1 MRFPRIWEPEE
12 AIGSAWEYLV
22 RDTGAEPH
30 HPDAKVSF
38 DEVKTSVG
46 VIFRALSG
54 DPAVEIS
61 GIAQDRA
68 TNRLSRRTRIVKEF
82 DVVTHAQ
89 FDGQQLRLPASIDI
103 FANKD
108 LARGLYQWLAALAA
122 FIDIPSE
129 RPDDP
134 FLRDIAQIKIC
145 THAEN
150 LLLAQCPGFAG
161 LRERLG
167 EALLS
172 IRPQTSLP
180 HQENELE
187 KAIREILGSPGLD
200 IARITSTQVLAES
213 SSVSAL
219 ALAGYKSFR
228 PVALWPLIL
237 EPRNNEPNQSSSDEI
252 ASGSTKSSESDHIL
266 NVSRK
271 NADQADRKDSFILHR
286 FESIL
291 SMIDFLNI
299 NRKIDDDDDTNVKK
313 AADDSRE
320 ASFIKSAKSPK
331 TKLKL
336 HLDLAPQDVDATKLI
351 GEKLY
356 PEWNWKTRS
365 YLQDYAH
372 VEERLAEEASTAP
385 LEELATRR
393 QIEAVRRQFEALRP
407 RRVLLRRQ
415 PDGHDLDIDEAIRAR
430 CDLLASGETTS
441 RFYCD
446 SRNNER
452 DLAVSVLFDA
462 SRSTEAFIG
471 ERSVMDIGKEVLVA
485 LAEGITACGDQVS
498 IHAFSSLKRE
508 RVMITS
514 IKSFEDNSNPLV
526 NRRIMSLTPCYY
538 TRMGAAIRHISSY
551 LEKRSSSRRLLLLI
565 TDGRPNDLDHYEGR
579 YGIEDTR
586 RAVMEARRLGHAVF
600 GITIDAKAQHYV
612 PYIFG
617 PSGFV
622 IIPNPSQLVRA
633 LPIIYSHITG
643 HSS

>member
-22 RDTGAEPH
+22 RDTGAETH
-30 HPDAKVSF
+30 YPDSQVSF

-54 DPAVEIS
+54 DPAVEIT

-68 TNRLSRRTRIVKEF
+68 KNRLSRRTRIAREF
-82 DVVTHAQ
+82 DIVTHAQ

-108 LARGLYQWLAALAA
+108 LSRALYQWLAALAA

-134 FLRDIAQIKIC
+134 ILRDIAQIKIC
-145 THAEN
+145 TRAEN
-150 LLLAQCPGFAG
+150 LLLKRCPGFAV
-161 LRERLG
+161 LRKRLG
-167 EALLS
+167 EALLAM
-172 IRPQTSLP
+172 RPQSSLP

-187 KAIREILGSPGLD
+187 KTIREILGCPGLD
-200 IARITSTQVLAES
+200 IARITSTRILAES
-213 SSVSAL
+213 SGVSPL
-219 ALAGYKSFR
+219 AASRYKSFR

-237 EPRNNEPNQSSSDEI
+237 EPRNSEPNHSCSDETE
-252 ASGSTKSSESDHIL
+252 SDFTKSSGGDHIL
-266 NVSRK
+266 QVSRK
-271 NADQADRKDSFILHR
+271 NADQADRRDSLILHR

-299 NRKIDDDDDTNVKK
+299 NRKIDDNDDVDVNK
-313 AADDSRE
+313 AAKDSRE
-320 ASFIKSAKSPK
+320 ATFIKSSKLPK
-331 TKLKL
+331 TKLKFN
-336 HLDLAPQDVDATKLI
+336 LDLAPQDIDATKLI
-351 GEKLY
+351 GENLY
-356 PEWNWKTRS
+356 PEWNWKTQS
-365 YLQDYAH
+365 YLQNYAH

-385 LEELATRR
+385 LEELTTRR

-407 RRVLLRRQ
+407 RRILLKRQ
-415 PDGHDLDIDEAIRAR
+415 PEGSDLDIDEAIRAR
-430 CDLLASGETTS
+430 CDFLASGEITDK
-441 RFYCD
+441 FYCD

-462 SRSTEAFIG
+462 SRSTEAYIG
-471 ERSVMDIGKEVLVA
+471 PRSIMDIGKQVLVA
-485 LAEGITACGDQVS
+485 LAEGISACGDQVS
-498 IHAFSSLKRE
+498 IHAFSSLNRE

-514 IKSFEDNSNPLV
+514 IKSFEDCSSQLV
-526 NRRIMSLTPCYY
+526 NRRIMSLTPSYY

-551 LEKRSSSRRLLLLI
+551 LGNRNNSRRLLLLI
-565 TDGRPNDLDHYEGR
+565 TDGCPNDLDHYEGR

-600 GITIDAKAQHYV
+600 GITIDSKAQQYI

-617 PSGFV
+617 PSGFA
-622 IIPNPSQLVRA
+622 IIPDARQLINSV
-633 LPIIYSHITG
+633 PVIYNHLTG
-643 HSS
+643 

>member
-12 AIGSAWEYLV
+12 TIGSVWEYLV

-30 HPDAKVSF
+30 HPDAKVNF
-38 DEVKTSVG
+38 DEVRTSVG

-54 DPAVEIS
+54 GSAVEIA

-68 TNRLSRRTRIVKEF
+68 TNRLSCRARIANEF
-82 DVVTHAQ
+82 SIVTHAQ
-89 FDGQQLRLPASIDI
+89 FDGQQLRMPASIDI

-108 LARGLYQWLAALAA
+108 LSRGLYQWLAALTA
-122 FIDIPSE
+122 FIDLPSE

-134 FLRDIAQIKIC
+134 FLRDIAQIKIYAR
-145 THAEN
+145 AES
-150 LLLAQCPGFAG
+150 LLLTQCPGFIG

-172 IRPQTSLP
+172 IRPQSSLP
-180 HQENELE
+180 HEEGELE
-187 KAIREILGSPGLD
+187 KAIREILASPGLD
-200 IARITSTQVLAES
+200 IARVTSTRVFAAS
-213 SSVSAL
+213 SGVSPPA
-219 ALAGYKSFR
+219 AAGYKSFR

-237 EPRNNEPNQSSSDEI
+237 EPRNSEPNQSYPGETER
-252 ASGSTKSSESDHIL
+252 GSTKSSEGDNVL
-266 NVSRK
+266 KVSRK

-286 FESIL
+286 FESIF

-299 NRKIDDDDDTNVKK
+299 NRKIDDDDDKKVKK
-313 AADDSRE
+313 AAEDSPE

-331 TKLKL
+331 TKLKF
-336 HLDLAPQDVDATKLI
+336 HLDLAPQDVDTTKLI
-351 GEKLY
+351 GENLY

-365 YLQDYAH
+365 YLQDYTH

-385 LEELATRR
+385 LEEPATRR

-407 RRVLLRRQ
+407 RRILLKRQ
-415 PDGHDLDIDEAIRAR
+415 PDGQNIDIDEAIRAR
-430 CDLLASGETTS
+430 CDFLASGETTG
-441 RFYCD
+441 RIYCD
-446 SRNNER
+446 SRNTER

-471 ERSVMDIGKEVLVA
+471 ERSVMDIGKQVLAV

-508 RVMITS
+508 RVMLTS
-514 IKSFEDNSNPLV
+514 IKSFEDTSYQLV
-526 NRRIMSLTPCYY
+526 NRRIMSLAPRYY
-538 TRMGAAIRHISSY
+538 TRMGAAVRHVSAY
-551 LEKRSSSRRLLLLI
+551 LGKQTSSRRLLLLI

-600 GITIDAKAQHYV
+600 GITIDSKAQQYI
-612 PYIFG
+612 PYTFG
-617 PSGFV
+617 SSGFV
-622 IIPNPSQLVRA
+622 IVPNPDQLVA
-633 LPIIYSHITG
+633 NLPIIYSHITG
-643 HSS
+643 H